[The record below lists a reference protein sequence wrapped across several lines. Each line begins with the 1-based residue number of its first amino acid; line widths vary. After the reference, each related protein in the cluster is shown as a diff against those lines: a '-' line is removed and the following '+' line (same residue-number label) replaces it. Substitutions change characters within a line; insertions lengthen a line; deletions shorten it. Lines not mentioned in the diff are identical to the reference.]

1 MVGFSTC
8 QSGPKGTKMANLSV
22 FDHLG
27 PLWANLDSFGQ
38 FQTEINFMPQ
48 MDKVGFGAKKS
59 IVFKWFKR
67 VQISPKEFQM
77 VKNA

>member
-1 MVGFSTC
+1 
-8 QSGPKGTKMANLSV
+8 MANLSV

-48 MDKVGFGAKKS
+48 MDKVGFGGGASKQKINFCLKRS
-59 IVFKWFKR
+59 KR
-67 VQISPKEFQM
+67 VK
-77 VKNA
+77 K